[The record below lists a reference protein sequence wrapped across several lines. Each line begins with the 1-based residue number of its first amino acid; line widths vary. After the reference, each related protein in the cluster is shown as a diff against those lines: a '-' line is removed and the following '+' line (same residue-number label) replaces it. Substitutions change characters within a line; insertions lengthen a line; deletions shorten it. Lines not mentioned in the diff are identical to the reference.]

1 MTFAATPFR
10 LVRLSPLALVVALGL
25 AAGGCVRQDEV
36 GRLMENNKSLTAR
49 NQELLEQIRGL
60 QVTIADLQARLS
72 ASESGLGSASGSQQA
87 LRDEIARLKRQLGEM
102 ESRLAGIQ
110 FGPLDASTDAALAQL
125 AAQYPDLIEY
135 DATRGLIRFKSDIT
149 FASGS
154 FELTGPGQQAV
165 AALGRILGSLPS
177 AQQYDVVVVGHTDT
191 QRVRQ
196 VAGRRFVDNDE
207 LSAFRAIS
215 VSRAIATGGVD
226 KRRVRFSGFG
236 ESRPAVANSGVGN
249 TPANRR
255 VEVFLTR
262 SLPTGQAAEAAAPA
276 GNRPAAPV
284 APASNPDM
292 MK

>member
-1 MTFAATPFR
+1 MPSPLLR
-10 LVRLSPLALVVALGL
+10 VSPLALVVLLGL
-25 AAGGCVRQDEV
+25 GAGGCVRQDEV
-36 GRLMENNKSLTAR
+36 GRLMENNRTLTAR

-60 QVTIADLQARLS
+60 QATIADLQARLS
-72 ASESGLGSASGSQQA
+72 ASESGLGSAAGGQQA
-87 LRDEIARLKRQLGEM
+87 LRDEIARLKKQLAEM

-135 DATRGLIRFKSDIT
+135 DASRGLIRFKSDIT

-154 FELTGPGQQAV
+154 FELTGAGQQAV

-215 VSRAIATGGVD
+215 VSRAMSSGGVD
-226 KRRVRFSGFG
+226 KRRVMFSGFG
-236 ESRPAVANSGVGN
+236 ESRPAVANTGTGN

-262 SLPTGQAAEAAAPA
+262 SLPTGQAAEAVSP
-276 GNRPAAPV
+276 APV
-284 APASNPDM
+284 RPSVPASGTSNPDL